1 MNQPPDISQ
10 YRPPKRHGGWIAVI
24 IVTAL
29 VVALVIVARRVTTE
43 PANPV
48 TPTPSPHCDVR
59 VLYSD
64 AHSGIGYRGHLL
76 ITLLLEG

>member
-29 VVALVIVARRVTTE
+29 VVALVIL
-43 PANPV
+43 
-48 TPTPSPHCDVR
+48 S
-59 VLYSD
+59 
-64 AHSGIGYRGHLL
+64 L
-76 ITLLLEG
+76 IHI